1 MMDEEKVIYDIIGA
15 CRNVNRRLGYGLVE
29 RVYQIAL
36 CIEIKKLGYE
46 VEEEVYI
53 DFKYGGVVVDKAFRI
68 DLLVNKNIIVEI
80 KALSELPPV
89 SFNQLYTYLKLTN
102 LKYGVLVNF
111 GEYYFN
117 KRGTFKI
124 NAENWAQNKQI
135 MF

>member
-1 MMDEEKVIYDIIGA
+1 MEEDKVIYDIIGA
-15 CRNVNRRLGYGLVE
+15 CRNVNRQLGYGLVE
-29 RVYQIAL
+29 RVYQMAL
-36 CIEIKKLGYE
+36 IIELKKLGYE

-102 LKYGVLVNF
+102 LKYGLLVNF
-111 GEYYFN
+111 GEFYFN

-124 NAENWAQNKQI
+124 NADRWIGSNRI
-135 MF
+135 TF